1 MAEVPA
7 DYAELSARLAEAE
20 ALLAAIRDG
29 EVDPLVLG
37 DDVFTLDSANA
48 ATNRMRGN
56 VLAQMEDAVVVV
68 NADDRLTY
76 INPAAER
83 QYGLDASA
91 ALGRHRAELYDLR
104 WHSEEER
111 ADSAAALRATGA
123 WRGRV
128 VHVKRNGDVI
138 DAESSVTLL
147 RDRDGADAGCL
158 SVVRDVSE
166 REAAERERRAAD
178 QALRE
183 ADRRK
188 DVFLATLAHEL
199 RNPLA
204 PIGNSL
210 AVLRLSADPAVHA
223 KAYGVI
229 ERQLAQLVHLVDD
242 LLDVGRI
249 TQGKLELRRARVE
262 LAQIVRA
269 GIETSRPLI
278 DAGGHLLVVSGD
290 LGDAIAVDADLTR
303 MTQVVANLL
312 NNAAKFTPFGGRIE
326 ISTARE
332 GAQAVISVA
341 DTGIGMAA
349 ELLPEV
355 FEMFAQRQ
363 RSVDRAHGG
372 LGIGLALVK
381 RLVEMHDGTVEA
393 QSEGAGRGSRFVVR
407 LTALPATTAEPAVGA
422 KAGTGVAGHDACVL
436 IVDDNRDSADSMATL
451 IGMLG
456 FRTSVAYD
464 GDEAL
469 RIAADLR
476 PDVVLMDLGMP
487 RMSGHEVARRLR
499 AQTWAASILLIALS
513 GWGQDE
519 DRRRTAEAGFDH
531 HLVKPLDLD
540 ALTLLLAAAQPA
552 WAAKPA
558 ERPG

>member
-29 EVDPLVLG
+29 EVDPLVVG

-422 KAGTGVAGHDACVL
+422 KTGTGVAGHDACVL

-499 AQTWAASILLIALS
+499 AQSWAASILLIALS

>member
-422 KAGTGVAGHDACVL
+422 KTGTGVAGHDACVL

>member
-29 EVDPLVLG
+29 EVDPLVVG

-499 AQTWAASILLIALS
+499 AQSWAASILLIALS

>member
-540 ALTLLLAAAQPA
+540 ALKFLLAAAQPA